1 MEAAEKGQRYAKV
14 FRRAGNFL
22 SKGNVAR
29 AIEVLK
35 EGQALAEQLGDTVMA
50 RRYAAEIE
58 RAAKPPDAE
67 Q

>member
-1 MEAAEKGQRYAKV
+1 MNAAEKGQRYAKV

-22 SKGNVAR
+22 SKGNLAR

-35 EGQALAEQLGDTVMA
+35 EGQALAEQLGDSAMA

-58 RAAKPPDAE
+58 RAGKPAADQE
-67 Q
+67 

>member
-1 MEAAEKGQRYAKV
+1 MDAAEKGQRYAKL

-35 EGQALAEQLGDTVMA
+35 DGQALAEQLGDASMA
-50 RRYAAEIE
+50 RRYADEIE
-58 RAAKPPDAE
+58 RVGSPPLTE
-67 Q
+67 

>member
-1 MEAAEKGQRYAKV
+1 MDAAEKGQRYAKV

-22 SKGNVAR
+22 SKGKIAR

-35 EGQALAEQLGDTVMA
+35 EGQALAEQLGDTAMA

-58 RAAKPPDAE
+58 RAGKPPAGE
-67 Q
+67 E